1 MNRAISKILNKYLG
15 DYIEKFNSDNLDV
28 SLFSGKIHLENLRPK
43 KEIFQLLGI
52 PFDLKFAKL
61 GKVDVKIPWGSLLS
75 KPFIID
81 ISEIFIYVT
90 PTNPNTWSE
99 TSIKENLIK
108 YKQICLDR
116 FETMQE
122 AEIEVNIPEFLKK
135 WIGKIMENIQLTIKN
150 VYIRYEDHLTSE
162 FGFAFGVFF
171 DEISLKSCDS
181 SWENMHENNEKTFY
195 KAAKI
200 SDFCIFCDHSVE
212 GTKFQD
218 NYTEDLETSFCEF
231 ASHDISGQV
240 AHNYILVPF
249 SLQAQITVSKTFS
262 KDYPLLAADFSSES
276 LNLNLHTDQVQASFQ
291 LLELIKLF
299 LAFSGGIDK
308 KVNEKVFSPEEKV
321 LYETHYTEY
330 RKAVKAEKKKR
341 IEKYKK
347 ILSNME
353 TEIKLD
359 DIEKIREEVIC
370 YMNKEKLV
378 NEKIKEIDKMRK
390 KQKRIGIKGLFKG
403 LKKMQYDEK
412 MQRETEELTYAEEQL
427 KDLLNKEK
435 IKPEVEKKR
444 EKRIEDDNW
453 LKVFISLSLKEF
465 YVVLYH
471 EERPMI
477 LTQFENLKFALGLK
491 RSVFVDIQLHSIKIK
506 DFVMKNSN
514 FPYLF
519 DLEHLAL
526 YLEEDPLS
534 LEISCRDIYIFCLTE
549 TILKVSQTIKE
560 TVEKEV
566 DISIYS
572 YKVREMYGEY
582 VKEGQD
588 FVKTLFQPGDPKAIS
603 LKINC
608 KAPVLIFPSEYA
620 TGSGFLIIDLG
631 RTTCETT
638 SLHENVQEFHFT
650 LTDFSISIVWSC
662 SSIKNWS
669 SGLKDDLLAPFSITA
684 TMKQALRPL
693 FPKIDL
699 LVALSSII
707 ISINPISLNFLHS
720 LGQILSKLLPKIMVV
735 QAATLK
741 INEDILVRINST
753 MNIEIIPISIE
764 AILDSIVIRINDINK
779 KLCEAGVRDI
789 QAKLQVKSNTDLDLE
804 AGVTE
809 FYIADKQPYSEFP
822 EVFSDPIPG
831 DFQIYL
837 TVKVLSITK
846 FTDVGIK
853 VDRIKITLFSDFV
866 LALIKFLV
874 VNFDAIKLP
883 KFSFHVAGGESSY
896 AIENK
901 EQLRLSIGCQY
912 VEIFIPEKEN
922 PSAILFDFSVSL
934 EYHKS
939 IFSRTIFSTKAL
951 PLSTQVLLTTE
962 DLTLQAKSFQGR
974 FINTLKNTWSQLLF
988 PMRVLFQ
995 LTAKQTESDILQ
1007 HMDSYLDVETC
1018 SLQLSLDDIFIFLR
1032 LAKDWE
1038 ELPKPV
1044 FPRSY
1049 YLLLT
1054 QCDHLAIVVI
1064 DRNERSFANLASVYV
1079 RKAEVKYIQN
1089 ETEDNVYIKTM
1100 LGVNYY
1106 NKNISEWEPGL
1117 EKSHFAVDLE
1127 MNSNDIKVK
1136 VRAKNSIKLNVSL
1149 PLLKIVAVIL
1159 EKFLNKW
1166 KKKDYVAEE
1175 EETEQEIEYIIE
1187 NNIDIDV
1194 YVWFIIGEQNEKWSV
1209 PQRSERRFTEAFV
1222 NKLRTL
1228 NHKNVKWTRLMGLQK
1243 PQTKLSYEFVG
1254 DERVFELFIKEDY
1267 IKVIKLDVLGWEFP
1281 CCVRN
1286 FSQGNKRIIRIETAV
1301 FVANNYENPPI
1312 FKSLETEML
1321 KDLKSLFIPISS
1333 GTINI
1338 SENRIAAVEGGKL
1351 IVEHN
1356 DYIVNDGEIVN
1367 IIELRPCFVVKNLL
1381 IHDVS
1386 IIQGSSIVQTI
1397 LPGETAFCKFEPKY
1411 PHAIRIEGQEVITSE
1426 PVILFPNDN
1435 PIKHKV
1441 AFLENKKSSIIVSV
1455 EKGQKTEY
1463 PGFLQSSMHKI
1474 KKNLDHHSWVFKIY
1488 TKFIFKNHSQIGLNI
1503 SGIEVR
1509 KGSQIYYSGKKIK
1522 IRCWALEGD
1531 SDKSDG
1537 FNINTVGLAGTAK
1550 ITRNQGQ
1557 IPKHNILGINIT
1569 QPPGYLSHTKIVTF
1583 VPRFVLWN
1591 YLKLPLCVQ
1600 QFSSDETTVYTLPTN
1615 VVSSSPN
1622 YLFFDLD
1629 NYEISKNIRISTNSS
1644 AWSSYFSIENL
1655 DDFQVSF
1662 PSSVGENEDTA
1673 NYYDQEWYL
1682 PSETNNFYRFVRVLI
1697 TTSDEST
1704 IQIVFLDPKDPDFRI
1719 INKTNEII
1727 KVKQSGIGKS
1737 SIEIGPYKSIEWA
1750 WADSQVE
1757 KKRVK
1762 ISNKIISQEY
1772 SLEKV
1777 KNYEKKAFGEAS
1789 VSVVINGVTRELW
1802 VKSKEYQES
1811 KYKSQ
1816 KAKNQGHYLMLRDGS
1831 EEAISNPRFA
1841 TTGSLV
1847 PMRELENSMDDKL
1860 MKAIGTELKL
1870 YVDLILTDI
1879 GISIIDLKS
1888 VKAFYISVSNLETLG
1903 NCTIYTLAK
1912 KFKISS
1918 KLYFKIKSLQI
1929 NAVNSSSKFPI
1940 ILSTITINEKNEPN
1954 KDFLSLD
1961 IDHTVIIKENSS
1973 GKTEFKHKFDNLDIE
1988 LGEVSIIL
1996 QEENVYKALEFR
2008 NFLIPFSNIEQNRES
2023 IAMKIRN
2030 WVIEEPNC
2038 SEFMQAKAYFK
2049 SFRLR
2054 GFKFIVSFK
2063 QSPRRVIFDNDDYS
2077 VVLNLT
2083 RIIVSGLG
2091 SISNA
2096 SFTFG
2101 EVQILNVFQCF
2112 KHFVMTLAR
2121 QYIRQL
2127 AMQFY
2132 KLLGCIDLLRNPIGI
2147 VITLGSKAF
2156 DYITEPTK
2164 NLSEGQ
2170 RNFFRGLAE
2179 GVRVLFRNL
2188 LSSFSN

>member
-61 GKVDVKIPWGSLLS
+61 GKVDIKIPWGSLLS
-75 KPFIID
+75 KPFIIN

-108 YKQICLDR
+108 YKQICLER

-150 VYIRYEDHLTSE
+150 FYVRYEDHLTSE

-171 DEISLKSCDS
+171 EEISLKSCDS
-181 SWENMHENNEKTFY
+181 SWETMYENNEKTFY
-195 KAAKI
+195 KAVKI

-218 NYTEDLETSFCEF
+218 NYSEDLEASFCEF

-249 SLQAQITVSKTFS
+249 TLQAQITVSKTFS
-262 KDYPLLAADFSSES
+262 KDFPLLTAELSSNS
-276 LNLNLHTDQVQASFQ
+276 LNLNLHTDQIQASFQ

-299 LAFSGGIDK
+299 LAFSGGIGK
-308 KVNEKVFSPEEKV
+308 KVNEKVFSPEEKI
-321 LYETHYTEY
+321 LYTSHYTEY
-330 RKAVKAEKKKR
+330 RKAVKAEKKKK

-347 ILSNME
+347 ILSDME
-353 TEIKLD
+353 MEMKLD
-359 DIEKIREEVIC
+359 DIERIREEVIC
-370 YMNKEKLV
+370 CMNKEKLV
-378 NEKIKEIDKMRK
+378 NEKMKEIDKIKK
-390 KQKRIGIKGLFKG
+390 KQKDSGIKRLFKG
-403 LKKMQYDEK
+403 LKKIQYEEK
-412 MQRETEELTYAEEQL
+412 MQTEELTYAEEQL
-427 KDLLNKEK
+427 KELLDKEK
-435 IKPEVEKKR
+435 INPELEKKR
-444 EKRIEDDNW
+444 KKRLEDDDW

-471 EERPMI
+471 NERPMI
-477 LTQFENLKFALGLK
+477 LTVINNLKFALGLK
-491 RSVFVDIQLHSIKIK
+491 RSVFVDLQLHAIQIK

-519 DLEHLAL
+519 DLESLTL

-534 LEISCRDIYIFCLTE
+534 LEISCREIYVFCLTE

-572 YKVREMYGEY
+572 HKVREMYGEY

-620 TGSGFLIIDLG
+620 TGSGFLVVDLG

-638 SLHENVQEFHFT
+638 SLYENVQEFHFT
-650 LTDFSISIVWSC
+650 LTDFSISIVWNC

-669 SGLKDDLLAPFSITA
+669 SGLKDDLLAPFSLTA

-693 FPKIDL
+693 FPKLDL
-699 LVALSSII
+699 LVALSPVII
-707 ISINPISLNFLHS
+707 TINPISLNFLHS
-720 LGQILSKLLPKIMVV
+720 LGQILSKLIPKIMVV
-735 QAATLK
+735 QATSIK
-741 INEDILVRINST
+741 INEDILVRIQSA
-753 MNIEIIPISIE
+753 MNVEIIPISIE
-764 AILDSIVIRINDINK
+764 TILDSIVIRINDINK
-779 KLCEAGVRDI
+779 KLCEAGVKDI
-789 QAKLQVKSNTDLDLE
+789 QAKLHIKGNTDVELE

-809 FYIADKQPYSEFP
+809 FYIVDKQPYSGFP

-831 DFQIYL
+831 GFQIYL
-837 TVKVLSITK
+837 TVKVLSLQKIS
-846 FTDVGIK
+846 DVGIR

-866 LALIKFLV
+866 LAIIKFLV
-874 VNFDAIKLP
+874 TNFDAIKLP
-883 KFSFHVAGGESSY
+883 RFSLHVAGGVPSY
-896 AIENK
+896 AMEK
-901 EQLRLSIGCQY
+901 KQHLRLSIGCQY
-912 VEIFIPEKEN
+912 VEICIPEKEN

-939 IFSRTIFSTKAL
+939 IFSRTIFSTNAL
-951 PLSTQVLLTTE
+951 PLSTQVLLVTE

-974 FINTLKNTWSQLLF
+974 FINTLTNTWSQLLF

-995 LTAKQTESDILQ
+995 LTAKQSESDKLQ
-1007 HMDSYLDVETC
+1007 YMDSYLDVETC

-1044 FPRSY
+1044 FPRAY

-1054 QCDHLAIVVI
+1054 QCENLTIVVI
-1064 DRNERSFANLASVYV
+1064 DRNERSFANLASVHV
-1079 RKAEVKYIQN
+1079 KKAIVKYIQN
-1089 ETEDNVYIKTM
+1089 ETEDNVYIQT
-1100 LGVNYY
+1100 LLSIDYY
-1106 NKNISEWEPGL
+1106 NRNISEWEPGL
-1117 EKSHFAVDLE
+1117 EKSHFSADLE
-1127 MNSNDIKVK
+1127 MDTNDIKVK
-1136 VRAKNSIKLNVSL
+1136 IRAKDCIKLNVSL
-1149 PLLKIVAVIL
+1149 PLLKIVAVVL

-1166 KKKDYVAEE
+1166 KKDHIADE
-1175 EETEQEIEYIIE
+1175 EETEQETEYIIQ
-1187 NNIDIDV
+1187 NNINVDMH
-1194 YVWFIIGEQNEKWSV
+1194 VWFVFDEQNKKWLV
-1209 PQRSERRFTEAFV
+1209 VQRSEQRFSESFV
-1222 NKLRTL
+1222 NKLRTS
-1228 NHKNVKWTRLMGLQK
+1228 NHKNVKWTRLMGQQK
-1243 PQTKLSYEFVG
+1243 PQTKLCYMFEG
-1254 DERVFELFIKEDY
+1254 DMRVFELFIKEDY
-1267 IKVIKLDVLGWEFP
+1267 IKVIKIGVLGWDFP

-1286 FSQGNKRIIRIETAV
+1286 FSQGNKRIIRIETGI
-1301 FVANNYENPPI
+1301 FVANNYNNPPI
-1312 FKSLETEML
+1312 FRALETEML
-1321 KDLKSLFIPISS
+1321 KDLKSLFVPISS

-1338 SENRIAAVEGGKL
+1338 SENRVVAVEGGKL

-1356 DYIVNDGEIVN
+1356 DYIVNDEEIVN
-1367 IIELRPCFVVKNLL
+1367 IIELKPCFMIKNLL

-1386 IIQGSSIVQTI
+1386 IMQGNCLVQTI
-1397 LPGETAFCKFEPKY
+1397 QPGEEVFCKFEPTY
-1411 PHAIRIEGQEVITSE
+1411 PHAIRVEGQVLMTSE
-1426 PVILFPNDN
+1426 PVIFFPNGK
-1435 PIKHKV
+1435 PMKHKV
-1441 AFLENKKSSIIVSV
+1441 AFTENKKSSVIVSV
-1455 EKGQKTEY
+1455 EKGCKTEY
-1463 PGFLQSSMHKI
+1463 HGFLQSSMRRI
-1474 KKNLDHHSWVFKIY
+1474 KKNSDHHSWVFEIY
-1488 TKFIFKNHSQIGLNI
+1488 TEFIFKNHSQVGLNV
-1503 SGIEVR
+1503 SGIEVT
-1509 KGSQIYYSGKKIK
+1509 KGSQIYYSGKKK
-1522 IRCWALEGD
+1522 NIRCWALEGD
-1531 SDKSDG
+1531 SEKSDS

-1550 ITRNQGQ
+1550 ITRSQGQ
-1557 IPKHNILGINIT
+1557 IPKHNILGIKIT
-1569 QPPGYLSHTKIVTF
+1569 QAPGYLSHTKIVTF
-1583 VPRFVLWN
+1583 VPRFILWN

-1622 YLFFDLD
+1622 YLFFDQD
-1629 NYEISKNIRISTNSS
+1629 NYEISKHIRISTNSS
-1644 AWSSYFSIENL
+1644 SWSPYFSIENL
-1655 DDFQVSF
+1655 NDFQVSF

-1682 PSETNNFYRFVRVLI
+1682 PSEANNSYRFVRVLI
-1697 TTSDEST
+1697 TTSDEAT

-1719 INKTNEII
+1719 VNKTSEVL
-1727 KVKQSGIGKS
+1727 KVKQSGFGERC
-1737 SIEIGPYKSIEWA
+1737 IEINPYKSIEWA
-1750 WADSQVE
+1750 WTDSQAE

-1762 ISNKIISQEY
+1762 IYNETISQEY

-1777 KNYEKKAFGEAS
+1777 KNYEKRTFGEAT
-1789 VSVVINGVTRELW
+1789 VSVLINGVTRELW
-1802 VKSKEYQES
+1802 VKSPEYQES
-1811 KYKSQ
+1811 KDKSQ

-1831 EEAISNPRFA
+1831 EETISNPRFA

-1847 PMRELENSMDDKL
+1847 PMRELENTMDDKL

-1870 YVDLILTDI
+1870 HLDLILSNTM
-1879 GISIIDLKS
+1879 ISIIDLKNINT
-1888 VKAFYISVSNLETLG
+1888 FCISISNLQTLG
-1903 NCTIYTLAK
+1903 DCKIYTLAK

-1918 KLYFKIKSLQI
+1918 KFFLKIQNLQI
-1929 NAVNSSSKFPI
+1929 DTVNRSEKFPPL
-1940 ILSTITINEKNEPN
+1940 LSTVAFTEKNEPN
-1954 KDFLSLD
+1954 KDFLYLVV
-1961 IDHTVIIKENSS
+1961 DHQMIIKENSS
-1973 GKTEFKHKFDNLDIE
+1973 GKTEFKHKFDNLNIDIGE
-1988 LGEVSIIL
+1988 LSIIL
-1996 QEENVYKALEFR
+1996 QEESVYKALEFR
-2008 NFLIPFSNIEQNRES
+2008 SFLIPFSNIEQNRES

-2049 SFRLR
+2049 SFRL
-2054 GFKFIVSFK
+2054 GELKFTISFK
-2063 QSPRRVIFDNDDYS
+2063 QSSRKVLIDNNDFS

-2083 RIIVSGLG
+2083 RIIITGLG
-2091 SISNA
+2091 SINNA
-2096 SFTFG
+2096 SFMFG
-2101 EVQILNVFQCF
+2101 EAQIFNAFQCF
-2112 KHFVMTLAR
+2112 KHFFMIIAR
-2121 QYIRQL
+2121 QYISQA

-2132 KLLGCIDLLRNPIGI
+2132 KLLGCIDLLRNPIGVI
-2147 VITLGSKAF
+2147 ITLGSKAF
-2156 DYITEPTK
+2156 DYIAEPTE
-2164 NLSEGQ
+2164 NLAAGP
-2170 RNFFRGLAE
+2170 RNFFRGLAQ